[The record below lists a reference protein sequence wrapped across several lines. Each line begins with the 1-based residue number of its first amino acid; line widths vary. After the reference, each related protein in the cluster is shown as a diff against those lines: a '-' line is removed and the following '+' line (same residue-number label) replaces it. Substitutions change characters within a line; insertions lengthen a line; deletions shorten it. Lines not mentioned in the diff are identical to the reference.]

1 MKMRYTVWEHL
12 RKERIFMPR
21 QLLAMPLIPV
31 RGIVIF
37 PYMVL
42 HFDVARDKSIK
53 ALEAAMQNGQT
64 AFLTTQMDA
73 GENEPGREG
82 LYKIGTVAKIRQMLR
97 LPQNYVRVLV
107 EGIGRAELATLDTE
121 GEYYKCQVRQVRS
134 LRRGLT
140 AIDTEAT
147 RRVIDRLFAEYL
159 QLNPRANGD
168 VYRTVSEEKD
178 LGKYLDFLASN
189 FFVRTADKQT
199 ILEEKNVAE
208 RARKFIVIME
218 GEVEVLRTENDI
230 TAQVQENLARHR
242 KEAYLREQMQVIS
255 RELGD
260 DFEED
265 IAAFE
270 KKIYTRAL
278 PDEVRE
284 KAEKEL
290 LKLRRQNPSSPEAA
304 VIYSYLETLLDM
316 PYGIR
321 TMENDNLR
329 RASKIL
335 ERDHY
340 GLQKVKER
348 LLEYLAVRKLAGDMK
363 GQILCLV
370 GPPGVGKT
378 SIVKSVAEALGRKY
392 VRISLGGV
400 HDEADIRGHRKTYIG
415 SMPGRIADAIRR
427 AGTENP
433 LVLLDE
439 IDKMGADFKGDP
451 SAALLEVLDPAQNH
465 TFRDHYLEVP
475 FSLENVMFITTA
487 NAADQIPRP
496 LYDRM
501 EVIDIAGYTEEEKL
515 EISMRH
521 LLPKTL
527 LSHGLFEKDV
537 RIRRDAVRGI
547 IEHYTREAGVRQL
560 EREIARLCRRIAG
573 KVEAGT
579 EKITVTAK
587 NLEEILGKY
596 KFIRDTET
604 GRNEVGTAS
613 GLAWTAVGGET
624 LCIEV
629 AVMEGN
635 GKIQLTGSLGD
646 VMKESAGAAISFIR
660 TRARKLGIAPD
671 FYKTQ
676 DIHVHV
682 PEGAV
687 PKDGPSAGITIATAI
702 ASALSLRPVRGDIA
716 MTGEVTLRGRVLPV
730 GGIKE
735 KLLAAH
741 RLGKKTVLIPKENV
755 RDTEELPTPVREALT
770 IIPVSNMDEVFA
782 HALLPAEAAPEAEM
796 DFMTALPKADAIHA

>member
-1 MKMRYTVWEHL
+1 
-12 RKERIFMPR
+12 MPR
-21 QLLAMPLIPV
+21 QLLTMPLIPV

-42 HFDVARDKSIK
+42 HFDVARDKSIA
-53 ALEAAMQNGQT
+53 ALETAMQNGQT
-64 AFLTTQMDA
+64 AFLTTQTDA
-73 GENEPGREG
+73 GENEPGPEG
-82 LYKIGTVAKIRQMLR
+82 LYKVGTVARIRQMLR

-107 EGIGRAELATLDTE
+107 EGLYRAELCEVQTE
-121 GEYYKCQVRQVRS
+121 GPHYMCRVRQIRS

-140 AIDTEAT
+140 TIDTEAT

-159 QLNPRANGD
+159 ERNPRANAD
-168 VYRTVSEEKD
+168 VYRTASEEKD

-189 FFVRTADKQT
+189 FFVRTADKQA

-218 GEVEVLRTENDI
+218 GEIEVLRTENDI
-230 TAQVQENLARHR
+230 TAQVQENLAQHR
-242 KEAYLREQMQVIS
+242 KEAYLREQLQVIT

-260 DFEED
+260 DLEADISDFEN
-265 IAAFE
+265 
-270 KKIYTRAL
+270 KIHTRAL
-278 PDEVRE
+278 PDAVRE

-290 LKLRRQNPSSPEAA
+290 LKLRRQNPSSPEFH
-304 VIYSYLETLLDM
+304 VGFSYLETLLDM

-321 TMENDNLR
+321 SMENNSVR
-329 RASKIL
+329 RAARIL

-340 GLQKVKER
+340 GLRKVKER
-348 LLEYLAVRKLAGDMK
+348 LLEYLAVRKLAGDVK

-378 SIVKSVAEALGRKY
+378 SIVKSVAEALGREY

-433 LVLLDE
+433 LLLLDE

-451 SAALLEVLDPAQNH
+451 AAALLEVLDPAQNH

-487 NAADQIPRP
+487 NSADKIPRP

-501 EVIDIAGYTEEEKL
+501 EVIEIAGYTEEEKL
-515 EISMRH
+515 EIAMRH
-521 LLPKTL
+521 LLPAALKN
-527 LSHGLFEKDV
+527 HGLADKGV
-537 RIRRDAVRGI
+537 RVRRDAMRGI
-547 IEHYTREAGVRQL
+547 IEHYTREAGVRRL
-560 EREIARLCRRIAG
+560 EREIAHLCRRMAAR
-573 KVEAGT
+573 VEAGA
-579 EKITVTAK
+579 ESITATAA
-587 NLEEILGKY
+587 NLEEMLGKY
-596 KFIRDTET
+596 KYIRDTAT
-604 GRNEVGTAS
+604 CRDEVGTAT

-624 LCIEV
+624 LSIEV
-629 AVMEGN
+629 AVMEGT

-646 VMKESAGAAISFIR
+646 IMKESASAAISFIR
-660 TRARKLGIAPD
+660 TRAASLGIAAD
-671 FYKTQ
+671 FYKTR
-676 DIHVHV
+676 DIHIHI

-687 PKDGPSAGITIATAI
+687 PKDGPSAGITLATAL

-730 GGIKE
+730 GGITE

-741 RLGKKTVLIPKENV
+741 RLGKKTVLIPHENM
-755 RDTEELPTPVREALT
+755 RDTDEIPASVRKELT
-770 IIPVSNMDEVFA
+770 IIPVRDMDAVLS
-782 HALLPAEAAPEAEM
+782 HALLPLPAHTAADMDLLSAAPVGEA
-796 DFMTALPKADAIHA
+796 TYA

>member
-1 MKMRYTVWEHL
+1 
-12 RKERIFMPR
+12 MPK
-21 QLLAMPLIPV
+21 QLMTMPLIPV

-42 HFDVARDKSIK
+42 HFDVAREKSIA
-53 ALEAAMQNGQT
+53 ALEAAMENGQT
-64 AFLTTQMDA
+64 AFLVAQKDA
-73 GENEPGREG
+73 NEKEPDADGV
-82 LYKIGTVAKIRQMLR
+82 YPVGTVARIRQLLR

-107 EGIGRAELATLDTE
+107 EGLYRAELVSLDTD
-121 GEYYKCQVRQVRS
+121 GPFYSCQVQQVRS

-140 AIDTEAT
+140 AIDTEAA

-168 VYRTVSEEKD
+168 VYRTIAAEAD
-178 LGKYLDFLASN
+178 FGKYLDFLASN
-189 FFVRTADKQT
+189 FFVHAADKQA

-208 RARKFIVIME
+208 RARRLIVILE
-218 GEVEVLRTENDI
+218 GEIEVLRTENNI
-230 TAQVQENLARHR
+230 AAQVQENLAQHR

-265 IAAFE
+265 IAVFE
-270 KKIYTRAL
+270 QKIYTKAL
-278 PDEVRE
+278 PDVVRE

-290 LKLRRQNPSSPEAA
+290 MKLRRQNPSSPEAS
-304 VIYSYLETLLDM
+304 VIYTYLETLLDM

-321 TMENDNLR
+321 SVECSSVRTAAR
-329 RASKIL
+329 IL

-340 GLQKVKER
+340 GLEKVKER

-378 SIVKSVAEALGRKY
+378 SIVKSVAEALGREY

-439 IDKMGADFKGDP
+439 IDKMGSDYRGDP
-451 SAALLEVLDPAQNH
+451 AAALLEVLDPAQNH

-487 NAADQIPRP
+487 NTADKIPRP

-501 EVIDIAGYTEEEKL
+501 EIIEIAGYTDEEKL
-515 EISMRH
+515 EIGMRH
-521 LLPKTL
+521 LLPKTIT
-527 LSHGLFEKDV
+527 SHGLADKNV
-537 RIRRDAVRGI
+537 TVRRDAMRALIG
-547 IEHYTREAGVRQL
+547 HYTREAGVRQL
-560 EREIARLCRRIAG
+560 EREIAHLCRRIAAR
-573 KVEAGT
+573 VEAGS
-579 EKITVTAK
+579 EKITVSAR
-587 NLEEILGKY
+587 NIEEMLGKF

-604 GRNEVGTAS
+604 GKNEIGTAS

-624 LCIEV
+624 LRIEV
-629 AVMEGN
+629 AVMDGD
-635 GKIQLTGSLGD
+635 GKIQMTGSLGD
-646 VMKESAGAAISFIR
+646 VMKESVSAAISFIR
-660 TRARKLGIAPD
+660 TRAHTLGIAPD
-671 FYKTQ
+671 FYKKK

-702 ASALSLRPVRGDIA
+702 ASALSLRPVCGEIA

-735 KLLAAH
+735 KLVAAH
-741 RLGKKTVLIPKENV
+741 RLGKKTVLIPKENM
-755 RDTEELPTPVREALT
+755 RDTDELPASVQKALE
-770 IIPVSNMDEVFA
+770 ILPVSHMDEVLQL
-782 HALLPAEAAPEAEM
+782 ALLPAEGVPMQAVEFLTAPPVC
-796 DFMTALPKADAIHA
+796 DALHS

>member
-1 MKMRYTVWEHL
+1 
-12 RKERIFMPR
+12 MPR
-21 QLLAMPLIPV
+21 QLLTMPLIPV

-42 HFDVARDKSIK
+42 HFDVARDKSIA
-53 ALEAAMQNGQT
+53 ALETAMQNGQT

-73 GENEPGREG
+73 GENEPGAEG

-107 EGIGRAELATLDTE
+107 EGLYRAELV
-121 GEYYKCQVRQVRS
+121 QVKTDGPHYMCKVQQIRS

-140 AIDTEAT
+140 SVDSEAM
-147 RRVIDRLFAEYL
+147 RRVIDRLFDEYL
-159 QLNPRANGD
+159 QLKPRANGEL
-168 VYRTVSEEKD
+168 YRTVSGERD
-178 LGKYLDFLASN
+178 FGKYLDFLASN
-189 FFVRTADKQT
+189 FFVRTENKQE

-208 RARKFIVIME
+208 RAKKFIRILE
-218 GEVEVLRTENDI
+218 GELEVLRTENDI
-230 TAQVQENLARHR
+230 AAQVQENLAQHR

-255 RELGD
+255 KELGD
-260 DFEED
+260 DPD
-265 IAAFE
+265 ADLAAFE

-290 LKLRRQNPSSPEAA
+290 LKLRRQNPSSPEFN
-304 VIYSYLETLLDM
+304 VGFTYLETLLDM

-321 TMENDNLR
+321 TMENANLKK
-329 RASKIL
+329 ASRIL
-335 ERDHY
+335 QRDHY
-340 GLQKVKER
+340 GLKKVKER
-348 LLEYLAVRKLAGDMK
+348 ILEYLAVRKLAGDMK

-378 SIVKSVAEALGRKY
+378 SIVKSIAEALGREY

-433 LVLLDE
+433 LLLLDE

-465 TFRDHYLEVP
+465 TFRDHYLETP

-487 NAADQIPRP
+487 NAADRIPRP

-501 EVIDIAGYTEEEKL
+501 EVIEIPGYTEEEKL
-515 EISMRH
+515 EIAMRH
-521 LLPKTL
+521 LLPEALAK
-527 LSHGLFEKDV
+527 HGISDKQITV
-537 RIRRDAVRGI
+537 RRDAVRGI
-547 IEHYTREAGVRQL
+547 INFYTREAGVRQL
-560 EREIARLCRRIAG
+560 ERELAHLCRKLASR
-573 KVEAGT
+573 VEQGVDR
-579 EKITVTAK
+579 ITVRASD
-587 NLEEILGKY
+587 LEEILGKY
-596 KFIRDTET
+596 KYLRDMET
-604 GRNEVGTAS
+604 GNDEVGTAS

-624 LCIEV
+624 LRIEV
-629 AVMEGN
+629 AVMEGS

-646 VMKESAGAAISFIR
+646 VMKESASAAISFIR
-660 TRARKLGIAPD
+660 TRAHALGIAPD
-671 FYKTQ
+671 FYKTK
-676 DIHVHV
+676 DIHLHV

-702 ASALSLRPVRGDIA
+702 ASALSGRPVRGDIA

-730 GGIKE
+730 GGITE
-735 KLLAAH
+735 KLLAAK
-741 RLGKKTVLIPKENV
+741 RLGKKTVLIPKENM
-755 RDTEELPTPVREALT
+755 RDTDELPPSVLKNLFIR
-770 IIPVSNMDEVFA
+770 PVSHMDEVLSE
-782 HALLPAEAAPEAEM
+782 ALLPAVSAKEAEM
-796 DFMTALPKADAIHA
+796 DFLPVPARGENTYA

>member
-1 MKMRYTVWEHL
+1 
-12 RKERIFMPR
+12 MPR
-21 QLLAMPLIPV
+21 ELMTMPLIPV

-42 HFDVARDKSIK
+42 HFDVARDKSIA
-53 ALEAAMQNGQT
+53 ALEAAMESGQT
-64 AFLTTQMDA
+64 AFLATQRDA
-73 GENEPGREG
+73 NENEPGADG
-82 LYKIGTVAKIRQMLR
+82 IYTVGTVARIRQMLR

-107 EGIGRAELATLDTE
+107 EGLYRAELVALGTE
-121 GEYYKCQVRQVRS
+121 GTYYTCQVHQVRS

-140 AIDTEAT
+140 AIDAEAA
-147 RRVIDRLFAEYL
+147 RRVIDRLFEEYL
-159 QLNPRANGD
+159 QLNPRANAD
-168 VYRTVSEEKD
+168 VYRTVSTEED
-178 LGKYLDFLASN
+178 FGKYLDFLASN
-189 FFVRTADKQT
+189 FFLRAADKQA

-208 RARKFIVIME
+208 RTRKFIVILE
-218 GEVEVLRTENDI
+218 GEVEVLRTENNI
-230 TAQVQENLARHR
+230 AAQVQENLARSR
-242 KEAYLREQMQVIS
+242 KEAYLREQMQVIA

-270 KKIYTRAL
+270 QKIYTKAL

-290 LKLRRQNPSSPEAA
+290 LKLRRQNPSSPESA
-304 VIYSYLETLLDM
+304 VIYTYLETLLDM

-321 TMENDNLR
+321 SVENNSIRDAAR
-329 RASKIL
+329 IL

-340 GLQKVKER
+340 GLEKVKER

-378 SIVKSVAEALGRKY
+378 SIVKSVAEALGREY

-433 LVLLDE
+433 LILLDE
-439 IDKMGADFKGDP
+439 IDKMGTDHRGDP
-451 SAALLEVLDPAQNH
+451 AAALLEVLDPAQNH

-487 NAADQIPRP
+487 NAADRIPKP

-501 EVIDIAGYTEEEKL
+501 EIIDITGYTDEEKL
-515 EISMRH
+515 EIGMRH

-527 LSHGLFEKDV
+527 QSHGLAGKNV
-537 RIRRDAVRGI
+537 TVRRDAMRSVI
-547 IEHYTREAGVRQL
+547 SHYTREAGVRQL
-560 EREIARLCRRIAG
+560 EREIARLCRRMAAR
-573 KVEAGT
+573 VEAGA

-587 NLEEILGKY
+587 GIEEILGKY
-596 KFIRDTET
+596 KFIRDMET
-604 GRNEVGTAS
+604 GKNEIGTAS

-624 LCIEV
+624 LRIEV
-629 AVMEGN
+629 AVMDGD
-635 GKIQLTGSLGD
+635 GKIQMTGSLGN
-646 VMKESAGAAISFIR
+646 VMKESVSAAVTYIR
-660 TRARKLGIAPD
+660 TRAGILGIAPD
-671 FYKTQ
+671 FHKKK

-687 PKDGPSAGITIATAI
+687 PKDGPSAGITMVTAI
-702 ASALSLRPVRGDIA
+702 ASALSARPVCGHIA

-735 KLLAAH
+735 KLVAAY
-741 RLGKKTVLIPKENV
+741 RLGKKTVLIPAENM
-755 RDTEELPTPVREALT
+755 RDTDELPASVREALE
-770 IIPVSNMDEVFA
+770 ILPVSHMDEVLEI
-782 HALLPAEAAPEAEM
+782 ALLPAEAVPMTGAEYLAAPPVR
-796 DFMTALPKADAIHA
+796 DSVHA

>member
-1 MKMRYTVWEHL
+1 
-12 RKERIFMPR
+12 MPR
-21 QLLAMPLIPV
+21 QLMTMPLIPV

-42 HFDVARDKSIK
+42 HFDVAREKSIA
-53 ALEAAMQNGQT
+53 ALEAAMANGQM
-64 AFLTTQMDA
+64 AFLTTQVDA
-73 GENEPGREG
+73 NENEPTAEG
-82 LYKIGTVAKIRQMLR
+82 LYPIGTVARIRQMLR

-107 EGIGRAELATLDTE
+107 EGLYRAELETLETD
-121 GEYYKCQVRQVRS
+121 GSYYTCQVHQVRS

-159 QLNPRANGD
+159 RLNPRANGD
-168 VYRTVSEEKD
+168 VYRTVSAEAD
-178 LGKYLDFLASN
+178 FGKYLDFLASN
-189 FFVRTADKQT
+189 FFVRTADKQA

-218 GEVEVLRTENDI
+218 GEVEVLRTENHI
-230 TAQVQENLARHR
+230 TSQVQENLAQHR
-242 KEAYLREQMQVIS
+242 KEAYLREQMQVIA

-270 KKIYTRAL
+270 QKIYTKAL
-278 PDEVRE
+278 PDEVRA

-290 LKLRRQNPSSPEAA
+290 LKLRRQNPSSPESA
-304 VIYSYLETLLDM
+304 VVYTYLETLLDM

-321 TMENDNLR
+321 SMENSNLR
-329 RASKIL
+329 TASRIL

-340 GLQKVKER
+340 GLEKVKER
-348 LLEYLAVRKLAGDMK
+348 LLEYLAVRKLAGEMK

-378 SIVKSVAEALGRKY
+378 SIVKSVAEALGREY

-439 IDKMGADFKGDP
+439 IDKMGSDFRGDP
-451 SAALLEVLDPAQNH
+451 ASALLEVLDPAQNH

-487 NAADQIPRP
+487 NAADKIPKP

-515 EISMRH
+515 EIGMRH

-527 LSHGLFEKDV
+527 KTHGLADKNV
-537 RIRRDAVRGI
+537 TVRRDAMRGI
-547 IEHYTREAGVRQL
+547 IGHYTREAGVRQL
-560 EREIARLCRRIAG
+560 EREIARLCRRLAA
-573 KVEAGT
+573 KVEAGV
-579 EKITVTAK
+579 EKITVTARM
-587 NLEEILGKY
+587 LEELLGKY
-596 KFIRDTET
+596 KYIRDMET
-604 GRNEVGTAS
+604 GKNEIGTAS

-624 LCIEV
+624 LRIEV
-629 AVMEGN
+629 AVMDGD

-646 VMKESAGAAISFIR
+646 VMKESASAAITFIR
-660 TRARKLGIAPD
+660 TRAHTLGIAPD
-671 FYKTQ
+671 FYKKK
-676 DIHVHV
+676 DIHLHV

-702 ASALSLRPVRGDIA
+702 ASALSLRPVCGDLA

-735 KLLAAH
+735 KLVAAH
-741 RLGKKTVLIPKENV
+741 RLGKRTVLIPAENM
-755 RDTEELPTPVREALT
+755 RDTDELPASVREALE
-770 IIPVSNMDEVFA
+770 IIPVSHMDAVFSL
-782 HALLPAEAAPEAEM
+782 ALLPAEAAPLAPAEY
-796 DFMTALPKADAIHA
+796 LPSTPAHDAVHA

>member
-1 MKMRYTVWEHL
+1 
-12 RKERIFMPR
+12 MPR
-21 QLLAMPLIPV
+21 QLLTMPLIPV

-42 HFDVARDKSIK
+42 HFDVARDKSIA

-64 AFLTTQMDA
+64 AFLTTQTDA
-73 GENEPGREG
+73 GENEPGAEG

-107 EGIGRAELATLDTE
+107 EGLHRAELVSLDTE
-121 GEYYKCQVRQVRS
+121 GAYYTCQVRQIRS

-140 AIDTEAT
+140 SVDAEAT

-159 QLNPRANGD
+159 QLNPRANAD

-189 FFVRTADKQT
+189 FFVRASDKQA

-208 RARKFIVIME
+208 RAGKFIVTME

-230 TAQVQENLARHR
+230 AAKVQENLAQHR
-242 KEAYLREQMQVIS
+242 KESYLREQMQVIA

-270 KKIYTRAL
+270 QKIYTRAL

-290 LKLRRQNPSSPEAA
+290 LKLRRQNPSSPESA

-321 TMENDNLR
+321 TKENDNLR
-329 RASKIL
+329 RASQIL

-378 SIVKSVAEALGRKY
+378 SIVKSVAEALGREY

-451 SAALLEVLDPAQNH
+451 AAALLEVLDPAQNH

-501 EVIDIAGYTEEEKL
+501 EVIEIAGYTEEEKL
-515 EISMRH
+515 EIAMRH

-527 LSHGLFEKDV
+527 ISHGLFERDV
-537 RIRRDAVRGI
+537 LVRRDAVRGI
-547 IEHYTREAGVRQL
+547 IEHYTREAGVRRL
-560 EREIARLCRRIAG
+560 EREIAHLCRRIAG
-573 KVEAGT
+573 KVEAGA
-579 EKITVTAK
+579 EKVTVTAK
-587 NLEEILGKY
+587 NLEEMLGKY

-604 GRNEVGTAS
+604 GKNEVGTAS

-624 LCIEV
+624 LRIEV
-629 AVMEGN
+629 AVMEGS

-646 VMKESAGAAISFIR
+646 VMKESASAAISFIR
-660 TRARKLGIAPD
+660 TRARNLGIAPD

-676 DIHVHV
+676 DIHLHV

-730 GGIKE
+730 GGITE

-741 RLGKKTVLIPKENV
+741 RLGKKTVLIPKENM
-755 RDTEELPTPVREALT
+755 RDTDELPASVREKLA
-770 IIPVSNMDEVFA
+770 IIPVSSMDEVLA
-782 HALLPAEAAPEAEM
+782 AALLPAEAKQEVDM

>member
-1 MKMRYTVWEHL
+1 MT
-12 RKERIFMPR
+12 
-21 QLLAMPLIPV
+21 MPLIPV

-42 HFDVARDKSIK
+42 HFDVARDKSIA
-53 ALEAAMQNGQT
+53 ALEAAMESGQI
-64 AFLTTQMDA
+64 AFLATQRDA
-73 GENEPGREG
+73 NENEPGADG
-82 LYKIGTVAKIRQMLR
+82 IYTMGTVARIRQMLR

-107 EGIGRAELATLDTE
+107 EGLYRAELDSLDTD
-121 GEYYKCQVRQVRS
+121 GPHYSCQVRQVRS

-140 AIDTEAT
+140 AIDTEAAK
-147 RRVIDRLFAEYL
+147 RVIDRLFEEYL
-159 QLNPRANGD
+159 QLNPRANAD
-168 VYRTVSEEKD
+168 VYRTVSAEED
-178 LGKYLDFLASN
+178 FGKYLDFLASN
-189 FFVRTADKQT
+189 FFVRAADKQI

-208 RARKFIVIME
+208 RARKFIVILE
-218 GEVEVLRTENDI
+218 GEVEVLRTENHI
-230 TAQVQENLARHR
+230 AAQVQENLAQSR
-242 KEAYLREQMQVIS
+242 KEAYLREQMQVIA

-270 KKIYTRAL
+270 NKIQTKAL
-278 PDEVRE
+278 PDEVRK

-290 LKLRRQNPSSPEAA
+290 LKLRRQNPSSPESA
-304 VIYSYLETLLDM
+304 VIYTYLETLLDM

-321 TMENDNLR
+321 SVENSNIRDAAR
-329 RASKIL
+329 IL

-340 GLQKVKER
+340 GMEKVKER
-348 LLEYLAVRKLAGDMK
+348 LLEYLAVRKLAGEMK

-378 SIVKSVAEALGRKY
+378 SIVKSVAEALGREY

-439 IDKMGADFKGDP
+439 IDKMGTDHRGDP
-451 SAALLEVLDPAQNH
+451 AAALLEVLDPAQNH

-487 NAADQIPRP
+487 NRADKIPKP

-501 EVIDIAGYTEEEKL
+501 EIIEISGYTDEEKL
-515 EISMRH
+515 EIGMRH

-527 LSHGLFEKDV
+527 KSHGLADKNV
-537 RIRRDAVRGI
+537 TVRRDAMRLVI
-547 IEHYTREAGVRQL
+547 TQYTREAGVRQL
-560 EREIARLCRRIAG
+560 EREIARLCRRMAA
-573 KVEAGT
+573 KVEAGE
-579 EKITVTAK
+579 EKITVTQK
-587 NLEEILGKY
+587 GVEPLLGKY
-596 KFIRDTET
+596 KFIRDMET
-604 GRNEVGTAS
+604 GKNEIGTAS

-624 LCIEV
+624 LRIEV
-629 AVMEGN
+629 AVMDGD
-635 GKIQLTGSLGD
+635 GKIQMTGSLGD
-646 VMKESAGAAISFIR
+646 VMKESVSAAITYIR
-660 TRARKLGIAPD
+660 TRAGVLGIAPD
-671 FYKTQ
+671 FHKKK

-687 PKDGPSAGITIATAI
+687 PKDGPSAGITMVTAI
-702 ASALSLRPVRGDIA
+702 ASALALRPVCGHIA

-735 KLLAAH
+735 KLVAAY
-741 RLGKKTVLIPKENV
+741 RLGKKTVLIPQENM
-755 RDTEELPTPVREALT
+755 RDTDELPASVREALE
-770 IIPVSNMDEVFA
+770 ILPVSHMDEVLEI
-782 HALLPAEAAPEAEM
+782 ALLPGETVPMPQTEYLTASAACDTVRA
-796 DFMTALPKADAIHA
+796 

>member
-1 MKMRYTVWEHL
+1 
-12 RKERIFMPR
+12 MPR

-73 GENEPGREG
+73 GENEPDKEG
-82 LYKIGTVAKIRQMLR
+82 LYKIGTVAKIRQLLR

-107 EGIGRAELATLDTE
+107 EGVGRAELATLDTE

-329 RASKIL
+329 RASRIL

-433 LVLLDE
+433 LLLLDE

-573 KVEAGT
+573 KLEAGT

-604 GRNEVGTAS
+604 GKNEVGTAS

-629 AVMEGN
+629 AVMEGS

-660 TRARKLGIAPD
+660 TRARKLGISPD

-702 ASALSLRPVRGDIA
+702 ASALALRPVRGDIA

-755 RDTEELPTPVREALT
+755 RDIDELPTTVRETLT

-782 HALLPAEAAPEAEM
+782 HALLPAEGAPEAEM

>member
-1 MKMRYTVWEHL
+1 MA
-12 RKERIFMPR
+12 R
-21 QLLAMPLIPV
+21 QLLTMPLIPV

-42 HFDVARDKSIK
+42 HFDVARDKSIA
-53 ALEAAMQNGQT
+53 ALETAMQNGQT
-64 AFLTTQMDA
+64 AFLTAQVDA
-73 GENEPGREG
+73 GENEPGAEG
-82 LYKIGTVAKIRQMLR
+82 LYKVGTVAKIRQMLR

-107 EGIGRAELATLDTE
+107 EGLYRAELM
-121 GEYYKCQVRQVRS
+121 QVKTDGPHYMCKVQQIRS

-140 AIDTEAT
+140 ATSQEAS

-159 QLNPRANGD
+159 SLNPRANAD
-168 VYRTVSEEKD
+168 VYRTISEEKD
-178 LGKYLDFLASN
+178 FGKYLDFLASN
-189 FFVRTADKQT
+189 FFVRTEDKQT
-199 ILEEKNVAE
+199 ILEARYIED
-208 RARKFIVIME
+208 RARKFIVTME
-218 GEVEVLRTENDI
+218 GEVEVLRTENEI
-230 TAQVQENLARHR
+230 TAQVQENLAQHR
-242 KEAYLREQMQVIS
+242 KEAYLREQLSVIT

-260 DFEED
+260 DFESE
-265 IAAFE
+265 IQEFE

-290 LKLRRQNPSSPEAA
+290 LKLRRQNPSSPEFS
-304 VIYSYLETLLDM
+304 VGYTYLETLLDM

-321 TMENDNLR
+321 TMENENLR
-329 RASKIL
+329 AASRIL

-340 GLQKVKER
+340 GLKKVKQR
-348 LLEYLAVRKLAGDMK
+348 LLEYLAVRKLAGDVK

-415 SMPGRIADAIRR
+415 SMPGRIADAVRR

-433 LVLLDE
+433 LLLLDE

-475 FSLENVMFITTA
+475 FPLDNVMFITTA
-487 NAADQIPRP
+487 NSADKIPRP

-501 EVIDIAGYTEEEKL
+501 EVIEISGYTEEEKL
-515 EISMRH
+515 EIAMRH
-521 LLPKTL
+521 LLPSALTK
-527 LSHGLFEKDV
+527 HGLAEKDIRV
-537 RIRRDAVRGI
+537 RRDAVRGI
-547 IEHYTREAGVRQL
+547 INHYTREAGVRRL
-560 EREIARLCRRIAG
+560 ERELAHLCRRLAG
-573 KVEAGT
+573 KVEKG
-579 EKITVTAK
+579 EEIPPITAK

-596 KFIRDTET
+596 KYIRDMD
-604 GRNEVGTAS
+604 GCRAEVGTAT
-613 GLAWTAVGGET
+613 GLAWTSVGGET
-624 LCIEV
+624 LQVEV

-646 VMKESAGAAISFIR
+646 VMKESATAAISYIR
-660 TRARKLGIAPD
+660 TRANQLQIDPA
-671 FYKTQ
+671 FYKNK
-676 DIHVHV
+676 DIHLHV

-702 ASALSLRPVRGDIA
+702 CSALSDRPVRGDIA

-730 GGIKE
+730 GGITE

-741 RLGKKTVLIPKENV
+741 RLGKKTVLIPKENM
-755 RDTEELPTPVREALT
+755 RDTDELPASVLSKLH
-770 IIPVSNMDEVFA
+770 ILPVSHMDEVLSL
-782 HALLPAEAAPEAEM
+782 ALLRGESESLGDM
-796 DFMTALPKADAIHA
+796 DFLTVSPAQDSAFS

>member
-1 MKMRYTVWEHL
+1 
-12 RKERIFMPR
+12 MPR
-21 QLLAMPLIPV
+21 QLMTMPLIPV

-42 HFDVARDKSIK
+42 HFDVARDKSIA

-64 AFLTTQMDA
+64 AFLTTQIDA
-73 GENEPGREG
+73 NENEPTAEG
-82 LYKIGTVAKIRQMLR
+82 LYPIGTVARIRQLLR

-107 EGIGRAELATLDTE
+107 EGLYRAELDSLETD
-121 GEYYKCQVRQVRS
+121 GNYYTCQVHQVRS

-140 AIDTEAT
+140 AVDTEAT
-147 RRVIDRLFAEYL
+147 KRVIDRLFAEYL
-159 QLNPRANGD
+159 QLNPRANAD
-168 VYRTVSEEKD
+168 VYRTVSAEAD
-178 LGKYLDFLASN
+178 FGKYLDFLASN
-189 FFVRTADKQT
+189 FFVRTADKQA
-199 ILEEKNVAE
+199 ILEERNVAE

-218 GEVEVLRTENDI
+218 GEVEVLRTENSI
-230 TAQVQENLARHR
+230 ASQVQENLAQHR
-242 KEAYLREQMQVIS
+242 KEAYLREQMQVIA

-265 IAAFE
+265 ITAFE
-270 KKIYTRAL
+270 QKIYSKAL

-290 LKLRRQNPSSPEAA
+290 AKLRRQNPSSPESA
-304 VIYSYLETLLDM
+304 VIYTYLETLLDM

-321 TMENDNLR
+321 SMENSNLR
-329 RASKIL
+329 AASRIL

-340 GLQKVKER
+340 GLEKVKER

-415 SMPGRIADAIRR
+415 SMPGRIADAVRR

-433 LVLLDE
+433 LILLDE
-439 IDKMGADFKGDP
+439 IDKMGSDFRGDP
-451 SAALLEVLDPAQNH
+451 SSALLEVLDPAQNH

-487 NAADQIPRP
+487 NAADKIPGP

-515 EISMRH
+515 EIGLRH

-527 LSHGLFEKDV
+527 KTHGLADKNV
-537 RIRRDAVRGI
+537 TVRRDAMRDI
-547 IEHYTREAGVRQL
+547 IGHYTKEAGVRQL
-560 EREIARLCRRIAG
+560 EREIARLCRRLAA
-573 KVEAGT
+573 KVEAGE
-579 EKITVTAK
+579 EKITVTARS
-587 NLEEILGKY
+587 LEGILGKY
-596 KFIRDTET
+596 KYIRDTET
-604 GRNEVGTAS
+604 GKHEIGTAS

-624 LCIEV
+624 LRIEV
-629 AVMEGN
+629 AVMDGD

-646 VMKESAGAAISFIR
+646 VMKESASAAISFIR
-660 TRARKLGIAPD
+660 TRAATLGIAPD
-671 FYKTQ
+671 FYKKK
-676 DIHVHV
+676 DIHLHV

-702 ASALSLRPVRGDIA
+702 ASALSLRPVCGDLA

-735 KLLAAH
+735 KLVAAH
-741 RLGKKTVLIPKENV
+741 RLGKKTVLIPAENM
-755 RDTEELPTPVREALT
+755 RDTDELPTSVREGMD
-770 IIPVSNMDEVFA
+770 IIPVSHMDEVLA
-782 HALLPAEAAPEAEM
+782 LALLPAESVPISSSE
-796 DFMTALPKADAIHA
+796 FLPPSPAHDAVHA

>member
-1 MKMRYTVWEHL
+1 
-12 RKERIFMPR
+12 MPR
-21 QLLAMPLIPV
+21 QLMSMPLIPV

-42 HFDVARDKSIK
+42 HFDVARDKSIA
-53 ALEAAMQNGQT
+53 ALEAAMKNGQT
-64 AFLTTQMDA
+64 AFLTTQIDT
-73 GENEPGREG
+73 GENEPGEEG
-82 LYKIGTVAKIRQMLR
+82 LYRIGTVARIRQMLR

-107 EGIGRAELATLDTE
+107 EGVYRAELVNLDTS
-121 GEYYKCQVRQVRS
+121 GTHYTCDVRQIRS

-140 AIDTEAT
+140 EVDAEAA

-159 QLNPRANGD
+159 QLNPRANAD
-168 VYRTVSEEKD
+168 VYHTVSAEKD
-178 LGKYLDFLASN
+178 FGKYLDFLASN
-189 FFVRTADKQT
+189 FFVRPSDKQA
-199 ILEEKNVAE
+199 ILEEKNVAV
-208 RARKFIVIME
+208 RAQKFIVIME
-218 GEVEVLRTENDI
+218 GEVEVLKTENDI
-230 TAQVQENLARHR
+230 AAQVQENLAQHR
-242 KEAYLREQMQVIS
+242 KEAYLREQLQVIS

-265 IAAFE
+265 ISNFE
-270 KKIYTRAL
+270 KKIYSKAL

-290 LKLRRQNPSSPEAA
+290 MKLRRQNPSSPESA
-304 VIYSYLETLLDM
+304 VVYTYLETLLDM

-321 TMENDNLR
+321 SIENDNLR
-329 RASKIL
+329 TASKIL
-335 ERDHY
+335 ERDHF
-340 GLQKVKER
+340 GLAKVKER

-487 NAADQIPRP
+487 NAADRIPGP

-501 EVIDIAGYTEEEKL
+501 EVIEISGYTEEEKL
-515 EISMRH
+515 EIGMRH

-527 LSHGLFEKDV
+527 KTHGLADKNV
-537 RIRRDAVRGI
+537 TVRRDAVRGI

-560 EREIARLCRRIAG
+560 ERELARLCRRIAG
-573 KVEAGT
+573 KVEAGA
-579 EKITVTAK
+579 EKIAVTAK
-587 NLEEILGKY
+587 TLEEMLGKY
-596 KFIRDTET
+596 KYIRDTET
-604 GRNEVGTAS
+604 GVHEIGTAS

-624 LCIEV
+624 LRIEV
-629 AVMEGN
+629 AVMEGD
-635 GKIQLTGSLGD
+635 GKVQLTGSLGD
-646 VMKESAGAAISFIR
+646 VMKESASAAISFIR
-660 TRARKLGIAPD
+660 TRAAQLGIPSD
-671 FYKTQ
+671 FYKTK
-676 DIHVHV
+676 DMHIHV

-687 PKDGPSAGITIATAI
+687 PKDGPSAGITMATAI
-702 ASALSLRPVRGDIA
+702 ASALSLRPVCGDIA
-716 MTGEVTLRGRVLPV
+716 MTGEVTLRGKVLPV

-735 KLLAAH
+735 KLMAAH
-741 RLGKKTVLIPKENV
+741 RLEKKTVLIPKENM
-755 RDTEELPTPVREALT
+755 RDIEELPQKVRDSLA
-770 IIPVSNMDEVFA
+770 IIPVSTMDEVFSL
-782 HALLPAEAAPEAEM
+782 ALLPGEKKIEADVEYMQTPAETAAIRA
-796 DFMTALPKADAIHA
+796 